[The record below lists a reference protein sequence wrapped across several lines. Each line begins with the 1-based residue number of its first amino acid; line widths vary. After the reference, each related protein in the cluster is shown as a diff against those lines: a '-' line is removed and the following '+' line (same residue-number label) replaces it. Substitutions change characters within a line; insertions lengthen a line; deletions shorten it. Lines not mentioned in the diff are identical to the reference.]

1 MDTQTT
7 KDNVSIEKLDTF
19 KKIIREMVNDLL
31 VTFPE
36 LNQTLHVDL
45 KLLCQTPDDDTSN
58 EAANRVRTYCM
69 GVLPERFINIIYMNE
84 TMFENMDNDL
94 NFLPGINY
102 RILWKENLTE
112 TTRKNIWRYLQLL
125 LFSLI
130 SDITDKSMFGDT
142 SNLFTDNDDVEQ
154 FKEKLEE
161 TMYDMKEMFEGM
173 EDTPNPDLSAEN
185 VFEHMN
191 EMMNGKLGKI
201 AKELAEETV
210 SNLNVDVNDAKG
222 VTEVMSKM
230 LSNPS
235 AMMDMIK
242 NVGTKIDDK
251 IKTGDIKE
259 SELLEEALSMMQKMK
274 DIPGMKDIQDKLNK
288 MGLSSNKV
296 NNSAMKTQMERNI
309 KKAKYK
315 EYLRTRAN
323 TKVQTPSEMSVD
335 ELSQATKKS
344 DEICAELLKE
354 PENKVFTCGPKAER
368 STNKKK
374 GKGKGKNK

>member
-7 KDNVSIEKLDTF
+7 KNKVSHEKLMSF
-19 KKIIREMVNDLL
+19 KKIIHEMVNDLL

-36 LNQTLHVDL
+36 LKQTLHVDL
-45 KLLCQTPDDDTSN
+45 QLLCQTPQDDSSN
-58 EAANRVRTYCM
+58 DAANRVLTYCM
-69 GVLPERFINIIYMNE
+69 GVLPERFINIIYMNDS
-84 TMFENMDNDL
+84 MFENIEYDL
-94 NFLPGINY
+94 NFLPGIDY
-102 RILWKENLTE
+102 RILWKENLTD

-130 SDITDKSMFGDT
+130 SDITDKNMFKDT
-142 SNLFTDNDDVEQ
+142 ANLFTDNGDIEQ
-154 FKEKLEE
+154 FKQKLEE
-161 TMYDMKEMFEGM
+161 TMHDMKKMFEGM
-173 EDTPNPDLSAEN
+173 EHTTNPYMSAEN

-210 SNLNVDVNDAKG
+210 SNLNVDVNNAKD

-230 LSNPS
+230 IGSPS
-235 AMMDMIK
+235 AMMEMVK

-251 IKTGDIKE
+251 IKSGDIKE

-288 MGLSSNKV
+288 MGLGSNKV
-296 NNSAMKTQMERNI
+296 NHSAMKTQMERNI

-315 EYLRTRAN
+315 EYLRARAN
-323 TKVQTPSEMSVD
+323 TKVQTQTEMSAD
-335 ELSQATKKS
+335 ELIQATKKS

-354 PENKVFTCGPKAER
+354 PEHKVFTCGPKAER
-368 STNKKK
+368 SSNKKK
-374 GKGKGKNK
+374 GKGKNK